1 MATKDDLYRI
11 IAAYGLGRTLPAG
24 STRRAARAA
33 ANAIVKS
40 GRIVVPA
47 AARAAP
53 AVGRTALNVARI
65 NPYASAALL
74 GYGAY
79 EAGLLDPVIDPAQEV
94 IRETAE
100 DIVIPLKQTRKRGA
114 SKFNK
119 AVSEGMKIVRKSKS
133 YGKAG
138 TINNAK
144 KAFTAVTKTVSKA
157 RQGKKSP
164 KSGVLRKVAMKA
176 KSIIGKKR
184 LQQFARGGGNY
195 PARKNPFDRRK

>member
-11 IAAYGLGRTLPAG
+11 IGAYGLGRTLPAG

-53 AVGRTALNVARI
+53 AVGRGALNLARV

-79 EAGLLDPVIDPAQEV
+79 EAGLLDPIIDPAQEA
-94 IRETAE
+94 IE
-100 DIVIPLKQTRKRGA
+100 DRVVPLKKTTRKRK
-114 SKFNK
+114 SQFNK
-119 AVSEGMKIVRKSKS
+119 AVSEGMKIVRKSTS
-133 YGKAG
+133 YGKKG
-138 TINNAK
+138 TINNSK
-144 KAFTAVTKTVSKA
+144 KAFSAVTKTVSKA
-157 RQGKKSP
+157 RRGLKSP
-164 KSGVLRKVAMKA
+164 TKGVLRKVFSNARKRML
-176 KSIIGKKR
+176 SEISRKKIPGV
-184 LQQFARGGGNY
+184 ARGRQFDFLKKG
-195 PARKNPFDRRK
+195 RK